1 MVEQETPKATI
12 LWTGKRRSDGPAF
25 VQDLEDRGYW
35 VSTAST
41 GKEAREMISN
51 LEPDILIIDAS
62 SMRTTGTRL
71 CKSFQSRH
79 PDLPV
84 ILINS
89 PEYLPSNEVV
99 ADIQLVMPFTIR
111 KLENRIIPLSPGDGE
126 EVIKAGP
133 IHLDVDR
140 QLLKCCDREE
150 HITPRMAEL
159 ISLLI
164 EYEGEVVE
172 REILFSKVWK
182 TNYTKDTRSLDVHIN
197 WLRKVIEEDPSDP
210 ELLRTVR
217 GRGYI
222 LDLDN

>member
-1 MVEQETPKATI
+1 MAEQQTPKATI

-41 GKEAREMISN
+41 GREARELIPD
-51 LEPDILIIDAS
+51 LDPDILIIDAS

-71 CKSFQSRH
+71 CRSFQSKY

-89 PEYLPSNEVV
+89 PDYLPSNEVV
-99 ADIQLVMPFTIR
+99 ADIHLVMPFTIR

-150 HITPRMAEL
+150 HITPRMVEL

-164 EYEGEVVE
+164 KNEGEVVE

-182 TNYTKDTRSLDVHIN
+182 TDYTKDTRSLDVHIN

-210 ELLRTVR
+210 ELLLTVR
-217 GRGYI
+217 GKGYI
-222 LDLDN
+222 LNLEN